1 MKERIHPVGHYSGA
15 HQADSHQRGE
25 FAVAGGDH
33 TAADHVLVRTR
44 LVRTSQLQLTGAEE
58 AVASD
63 QKSNSGRE
71 LLELGE
77 VFTFGFDLR
86 RCGPVSVRPTA

>member
-1 MKERIHPVGHYSGA
+1 MLVGTILLRTMCWCG
-15 HQADSHQRGE
+15 
-25 FAVAGGDH
+25 
-33 TAADHVLVRTR
+33 LVRTR

-71 LLELGE
+71 LLELGGAE
-77 VFTFGFDLR
+77 GI
-86 RCGPVSVRPTA
+86 